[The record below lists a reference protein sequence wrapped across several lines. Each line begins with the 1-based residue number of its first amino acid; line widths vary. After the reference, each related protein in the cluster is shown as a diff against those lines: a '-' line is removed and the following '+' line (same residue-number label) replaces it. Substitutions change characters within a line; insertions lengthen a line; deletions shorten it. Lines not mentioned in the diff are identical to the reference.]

1 LQGPIK
7 QVTRTFKLQQNE
19 NFQQSEVYHFKAIEI
34 LCTFVED
41 CPLLNHFLSSY
52 HKNYTP
58 HLEAIPEQEEFSH
71 FSESLLSTS
80 NLSTA
85 INEYNTGS
93 FLRQASKKPNS
104 HTQSKDFIQKIKQK
118 YELAGLEKMGSAKFV
133 ERADLGNGLTKN
145 SSIEENTNKKSVPH
159 EDLGLGSGEKLKC
172 SSGSEK
178 EVGYPEI
185 KRVEMNLLIKKV
197 GDGGGSEKRVNIQNE
212 FESIVRPN
220 GRASGN
226 LEDVQSD
233 FSKKNP
239 MTQEQIFSQKYE
251 KVEPMISGA
260 WSPDRGLPNNGHQS
274 NFDNQN
280 ANKPNLYSNNNTDTK
295 IDDSEI
301 FNITGQISIQN
312 IYDKNRDNKSQFP
325 HAMGSQPSEPLNFV
339 FEPNSKKPAKPDPR
353 LSDANLLPSQMGR
366 DKNFTINP
374 KDQSNINM
382 NPSQEFKVNFVLDN
396 NNEINNYHQQLQQ

>member
-1 LQGPIK
+1 M
-7 QVTRTFKLQQNE
+7 TRTFKLQQNE

-58 HLEAIPEQEEFSH
+58 HLEAIPEQEEISH

-104 HTQSKDFIQKIKQK
+104 HTQSRDFIQKIKQK
-118 YELAGLEKMGSAKFV
+118 YELADLEKNGSAKFV

-145 SSIEENTNKKSVPH
+145 SSIEENTNKKSVPQ
-159 EDLGLGSGEKLKC
+159 EDLGLGSGEELKC
-172 SSGSEK
+172 SGRSEK
-178 EVGYPEI
+178 EPSYQEI
-185 KRVEMNLLIKKV
+185 KVVEMNLLIKKV
-197 GDGGGSEKRVNIQNE
+197 ADPNGSEKRVNIQNE

-220 GRASGN
+220 GITGGN

-239 MTQEQIFSQKYE
+239 TTQEQIFSHKYE
-251 KVEPMISGA
+251 KVEPVNPSA
-260 WSPDRGLPNNGHQS
+260 RNSDRGQSNNGHQS
-274 NFDNQN
+274 NFETQN
-280 ANKPNLYSNNNTDTK
+280 VTKTNLFSNNNADTK
-295 IDDSEI
+295 IEDSEI
-301 FNITGQISIQN
+301 FNVTGQISIQN
-312 IYDKNRDNKSQFP
+312 ISDKKRDNKPQFS
-325 HAMGSQPSEPLNFV
+325 HAMGSQPSE
-339 FEPNSKKPAKPDPR
+339 
-353 LSDANLLPSQMGR
+353 G
-366 DKNFTINP
+366 
-374 KDQSNINM
+374 
-382 NPSQEFKVNFVLDN
+382 
-396 NNEINNYHQQLQQ
+396 